1 MDRCAVIELRFLTPC
16 DAPNCG
22 RLQRVLRKHRSY
34 SINTTHAVEK
44 STEPSEVLK

>member
-1 MDRCAVIELRFLTPC
+1 MDRRTVIKLRLPPPD
-16 DAPNCG
+16 DAPNCS